1 MRRISVKVALTALVL
16 ASALPILAATE
27 HEIVVSVLDQ
37 AGAPVSD
44 LAPRDIVV
52 REDGVARE
60 VLRIR
65 KATEP
70 MTIALLVDDSAAA
83 TSATRDIRVALAGFL
98 DALDPKHE
106 VALISFGERSALLV
120 DYTRD
125 RARLKDGAN
134 RIFART
140 AAGAYVLDA
149 IADAS
154 RGLQRRKPA
163 RPVIVA
169 VLTEGIEFSNLTY
182 QTVLERLFDSRAQF
196 HALVLGSG
204 VQVNPALDEVR
215 NRNIVL
221 DEGTRATGGR
231 RDQLLTSI
239 ALPSTMKELAAE
251 LENQYL
257 VTYSRPD
264 ALIPPQRVQV
274 EAKRTGLSV
283 RARTRLE
290 QGKPSQ

>member
-1 MRRISVKVALTALVL
+1 MRRNSVKAALIALTL
-16 ASALPILAATE
+16 ASALPVFAASDREIL
-27 HEIVVSVLDQ
+27 VSALDQ
-37 AGAPVSD
+37 NGAPVTD
-44 LAPRDIVV
+44 LAPSDIGV

-60 VLRIR
+60 VLRVR

-83 TSATRDIRVALAGFL
+83 ASSTRDIRVAVTDFF
-98 DALDPKHE
+98 DALDPKHQI
-106 VALISFGERSALLV
+106 ALITFGERSALLV

-125 RARLKDGAN
+125 REQLKQASN

-140 AAGAYVLDA
+140 AAGAYILDA

-154 RGLQRRKPA
+154 RGLQRRDRG

-182 QTVLERLFDSRAQF
+182 QTVLRRLYDSGAQF
-196 HALVLGSG
+196 HALVLGTG
-204 VQVNPALDEVR
+204 LQADPALDEVR

-239 ALPSTMKELAAE
+239 ALPGTMKELAAE
-251 LENQYL
+251 LENQYI
-257 VTYSRPD
+257 VTYARPD
-264 ALIPPQRVQV
+264 ALIQPQRVQV
-274 EAKRTGLSV
+274 EAKRAGLSV

-290 QGKPSQ
+290 QDKPAP

>member
-1 MRRISVKVALTALVL
+1 MRRNSVKAALIALTL
-16 ASALPILAATE
+16 ASALPVFAASDREIL
-27 HEIVVSVLDQ
+27 VSVLDQ
-37 AGAPVSD
+37 NGAPVTD
-44 LAPRDIVV
+44 LAPSDIGV

-60 VLRIR
+60 VLRVR

-83 TSATRDIRVALAGFL
+83 ASSTRDIRVAVTDFF
-98 DALDPKHE
+98 DALDPKHQI
-106 VALISFGERSALLV
+106 ALITFGERSALLV

-125 RARLKDGAN
+125 REQLKQASN

-140 AAGAYVLDA
+140 AAGAYILDA

-154 RGLQRRKPA
+154 RGLQRRDRG

-182 QTVLERLFDSRAQF
+182 QTVLRRLYDSGAQF
-196 HALVLGSG
+196 HALVLGTG
-204 VQVNPALDEVR
+204 LQADPALDEVR

-239 ALPSTMKELAAE
+239 ALPGTMKELAAE
-251 LENQYL
+251 LENQYI
-257 VTYSRPD
+257 VTYARPD
-264 ALIPPQRVQV
+264 ALIQPQRVQV
-274 EAKRTGLSV
+274 EAKRAGLSV

-290 QGKPSQ
+290 QDKPAP